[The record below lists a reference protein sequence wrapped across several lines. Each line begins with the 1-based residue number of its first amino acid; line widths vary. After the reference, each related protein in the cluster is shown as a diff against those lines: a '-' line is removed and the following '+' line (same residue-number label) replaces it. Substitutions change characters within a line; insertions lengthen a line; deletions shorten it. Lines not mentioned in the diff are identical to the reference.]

1 LPAPQGGE
9 AVVLSIMS
17 MCVLF
22 TSNHSSSIPH
32 EEAAVSFSKA
42 DAKVARFP
50 EFARGWVWIFFSRKI
65 PYGREDMRIKLLGK
79 LLKNAKCEN

>member
-1 LPAPQGGE
+1 M
-9 AVVLSIMS
+9 LSIMS

-22 TSNHSSSIPH
+22 APNLSDSVPH

-50 EFARGWVWIFFSRKI
+50 EFARGWVWIFFSRRI
-65 PYGREDMRIKLLGK
+65 PNRREEVRIKLLGK
-79 LLKNAKCEN
+79 LLKNAKCDN

>member
-1 LPAPQGGE
+1 M
-9 AVVLSIMS
+9 LSIMS

-22 TSNHSSSIPH
+22 ASNFCGSVPH

-50 EFARGWVWIFFSRKI
+50 EFARGWVWIFFSRRI
-65 PYGREDMRIKLLGK
+65 PNRREEVRIKLLGK
-79 LLKNAKCEN
+79 LLKNAKYEN